1 MIENVTEI
9 VLYVAGI
16 FSVIGAIG
24 MLRFPDFYT
33 RSHAST
39 MINMSGITLALFALM
54 ITQAFQM
61 SVYTWK
67 ILFIII
73 LLLIVNP
80 ANTYA
85 LANAAYK
92 TGVKPKKLMGEKK

>member
-1 MIENVTEI
+1 MIETALQI
-9 VLYVAGI
+9 VLYIAGI
-16 FSVIGAIG
+16 LSVIGAIG

-33 RSHAST
+33 RSHAAT
-39 MINMSGITLALFALM
+39 MINMSGIVFALLALM
-54 ITQAFQM
+54 VSQAFQM
-61 SVYTWK
+61 SVYAWK

-92 TGVKPKKLMGEKK
+92 TGIKPKEGKK